1 MKKEAGYNFLD
12 TTYTGTSASYL
23 SGIGNDIYNI
33 YKIITVNDTGVAKTT
48 REGETI

>member
-23 SGIGNDIYNI
+23 SGTEDNLYNI
-33 YKIITVNDTGVAKTT
+33 DKIISISDIGVAKTT